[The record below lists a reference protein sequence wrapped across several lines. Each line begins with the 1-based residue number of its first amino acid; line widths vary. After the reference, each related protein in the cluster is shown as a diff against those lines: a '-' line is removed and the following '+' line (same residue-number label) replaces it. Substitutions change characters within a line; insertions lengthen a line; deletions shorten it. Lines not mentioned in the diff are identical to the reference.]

1 MANQAW
7 QLTAP
12 GAITLNDLETPIPKP
27 GSYQALVRIHAVALN
42 PGDNLLANFSDK
54 YPVKAKLGQILATDG
69 AGVIEEPGP
78 HSIWKKGD
86 RVVIHP
92 SKWLSGPQENMTF
105 DSFAGTTADGM
116 LRRWLV
122 WDDDRLFRAPSH
134 LSLEE
139 ASTLFVAGVTAYR
152 ALFYGSFRPQPGM
165 TVLTQGTG
173 GVSCFAILFAKAA
186 GMKVVATSSS
196 DEKLEVARK
205 LGADS
210 TINYRTT
217 PEWGQ
222 EARKL
227 TGGKGVDL
235 VVDIVGGP
243 SLVQAI
249 RATRFGGG
257 IAVLGQLVDEPTAE
271 INTSQILGGALTIF
285 GQAGSGSKEVS
296 DEMSNFV
303 EEHRLRPQ
311 IARVFE
317 WEEADQALKALER
330 LSAPGKI
337 VVRV

>member
-1 MANQAW
+1 
-7 QLTAP
+7 
-12 GAITLNDLETPIPKP
+12 
-27 GSYQALVRIHAVALN
+27 
-42 PGDNLLANFSDK
+42 
-54 YPVKAKLGQILATDG
+54 
-69 AGVIEEPGP
+69 
-78 HSIWKKGD
+78 
-86 RVVIHP
+86 
-92 SKWLSGPQENMTF
+92 MTF